1 MIDNKRRIHWVAQ
14 SSDKKIGKV
23 LASYSSKDTCP
34 NSCSLK
40 EGGCYA
46 WGLFYL
52 RSLGRKIG
60 EGLLGKTVQE
70 AFDDRHNA
78 VKIARHRV
86 AGDIVGDQ
94 QGTLEECIYLEEKG
108 LTNIGYTHDWRSE
121 ETQILKRYFRA
132 SCQNEEEVLEARNKG
147 WATTL
152 IVNEDV
158 PNSIK
163 LSNGEKAV
171 MCPVVREERKVLSKA
186 KSIQFDTKKAKRE
199 YIKQGKSNIKTNC
212 NLCTLCKVN
221 DKTEK
226 ITVMFEVHGAA
237 GTIKQASGKIG

>member
-1 MIDNKRRIHWVAQ
+1 MNEEKRKIHWVSQ

-60 EGLLGKTVQE
+60 DGILAKSLQE
-70 AFDDRHNA
+70 ALLKKNKNC
-78 VKIARHRV
+78 KIARHRV

-94 QGTLEECIYLEEKG
+94 KETLEECKFLEDQG
-108 LTNIGYTHDWRSE
+108 ITNIGYTHDWRSE
-121 ETQILKRYFRA
+121 ETQILKKYFRA
-132 SCQNEEEVLEARNKG
+132 SCQNEEEVLEARSLG
-147 WATTL
+147 WATTI
-152 IVNEDV
+152 IVNEKT
-158 PNSIK
+158 PNKIK
-163 LSNGEKAV
+163 LSNGETAR
-171 MCPVVREERKVLSKA
+171 MCPVVKEERKVYEKAEKLS
-186 KSIQFDTKKAKRE
+186 FETKKAKRE
-199 YIKQGKSNIKTNC
+199 FIKLGKQSIKTNC
-212 NLCTLCKVN
+212 NLCTLCKVS
-221 DKTEK
+221 DKTEN

-237 GTIKQASGKIG
+237 DTINKASKKIG

>member
-1 MIDNKRRIHWVAQ
+1 MNENERRIHWVSQ

-23 LASYSSKDTCP
+23 LASYSPKNTCP
-34 NSCSLK
+34 DSCSLK

-52 RSLGRKIG
+52 RSLGRKIN
-60 EGLLGKTVQE
+60 EGLLKKSVQE
-70 AFDDRHNA
+70 AFDGMNHKA
-78 VKIARHRV
+78 KIARHRV

-94 QGTLEECIYLEEKG
+94 VETLKECEYLEEQG
-108 LTNIGYTHDWRSE
+108 LTNIGYTHDWRTE
-121 ETQILKRYFRA
+121 ETQILKKYFRA
-132 SCQNEEEVLEARNKG
+132 SCQNEEEVIEARSKG
-147 WATTL
+147 WATTI
-152 IVNEDV
+152 IVNEEV
-158 PNSIK
+158 PNSII

-171 MCPVVREERKVLSKA
+171 MCPVVKEERRIKKDVSA
-186 KSIQFDTKKAKRE
+186 MNFDSYKEKRA
-199 YIKQGKSNIKTNC
+199 YIKGRKENIKTNC

-237 GTIKQASGKIG
+237 NTIKQASEKIS